1 MHLSRLHMII
11 PAFTVHCGQ
20 VMASVRMTEKQV
32 DKKFAVF
39 IDGDNISPQYL
50 DSIFAEISKDGE
62 LLVKRIYGDWTTTNM
77 ASWKVKVF
85 ETPVRIFQQFR
96 FGPNATDNSIIMDAI
111 ELCNQSNDINAICI
125 VSTDADYYSL
135 ALRLREIGK
144 FVLGI
149 GKESSKPIWQNACNQ
164 FVFLENL
171 NRVNLPQQNAYFQ
184 ATQESSLPELDKLL
198 DFAIDNSRSDNDG
211 WVSFS
216 DLGKS
221 IRSRYPGFDPRS
233 YNHKTLLQLVGAF
246 SEDIEIRTDESQ
258 PPNYYARSVKKIESE
273 ETDSTGI
280 VKRFMGV
287 FGFIENAK
295 GSYFFTLSNILPQS
309 RDKKLKKGTKVKFSV
324 FKEPNPLGEDN
335 ADKNGKASNVEII
348 DE

>member
-1 MHLSRLHMII
+1 M
-11 PAFTVHCGQ
+11 
-20 VMASVRMTEKQV
+20 

-50 DSIFAEISKDGE
+50 DSILAEISKDGD

-77 ASWKVKVF
+77 GSWKDKVF

-111 ELCNQSNDINAICI
+111 ELCNQSNEINSVCI

-135 ALRLREIGK
+135 ALRLRENGK

-149 GKESSKPIWQNACNQ
+149 GKEISKPIWQNSCNQ

-171 NRVNLPQQNAYFQ
+171 SRASVVETQPKNPIP
-184 ATQESSLPELDKLL
+184 QESTLPDLSKLL
-198 DFAIDNSRSDNDG
+198 EFAFENSRSDSEG

-233 YNHKTLLQLVGAF
+233 YNHKSFLQLITAF
-246 SEDIEIRTDESQ
+246 SQEVEIRADESI
-258 PPNYYARSVKKIESE
+258 PPNYWARSLSQNEPVMSN
-273 ETDSTGI
+273 TSGV

-287 FGFIENAK
+287 FGFIENEA
-295 GSYFFTLSNILPQS
+295 GSYFFTLSNIVPSS
-309 RDKKLKKGTKVKFSV
+309 REKKLKKGTKVKFSV
-324 FKEPNPLGEDN
+324 FKEPNPSGEDN
-335 ADKNGKASNVEII
+335 TERNGKASNVEIL
-348 DE
+348 D